1 VSALLESEVHWERH
15 TRFPSLEAP
24 WIAAEPDGAFV
35 GFLFYYAALFGP
47 EQRRA
52 VLYAGGTTPSGNA
65 TKILWGATGDGA
77 GDELLLR
84 GSRHGGSGFFESVLP
99 ARRSGD
105 PGDETRWFPGDVV
118 VPAPGC
124 WDVLLRSGSVV
135 GKATFSVEDAS
146 STTAQ

>member
-1 VSALLESEVHWERH
+1 MSAAVESEVHWERH
-15 TRFPSLEAP
+15 PLFPSLEAQ
-24 WIAAEPDGAFV
+24 WVAAEPGGVFV

-52 VLYAGGTTPSGNA
+52 VLYAGGTTPNGNA
-65 TKILWGATGDGA
+65 TKILWGALGDGA

-84 GSRHGGSGFFESVLP
+84 GSRRGGTGLFESVLP
-99 ARRSGD
+99 ARRGGD

-124 WDVLLRSGSVV
+124 WDVLLRTGSVV
-135 GKATFSVEDAS
+135 GQATFSVEDAS
-146 STTAQ
+146 STSAP